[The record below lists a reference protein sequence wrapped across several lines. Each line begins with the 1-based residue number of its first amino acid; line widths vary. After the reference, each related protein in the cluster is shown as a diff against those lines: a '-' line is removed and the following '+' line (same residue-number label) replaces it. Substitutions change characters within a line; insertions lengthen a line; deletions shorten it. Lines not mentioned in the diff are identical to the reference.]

1 MISKH
6 TIKSGL
12 ASILS
17 FLVAATLQAGQVEY
31 FTGGAPDPVS
41 GFFAGTVGFSVSDNG
56 TVAGTLNLGGANE
69 AAFTYKS
76 SANWNLLSSPARGLS
91 ITADGRYVSGY
102 SDTLASGM
110 VWDTTNQSLTKL
122 DTLSGFTIGSAIS
135 SNGAYVVGFGSNQ
148 MSSWNLD
155 GTGAT
160 ALGNVTG
167 PSWVPTA
174 NFGWAGAVSDTGL
187 VGGISGYSNGARVA
201 VIAQAGVAGST
212 AQLGNGVLD
221 GTVAN
226 PYAKVLGM
234 NAAGTVLVGESTA
247 KVGGNE
253 VTHGFIV
260 DRGISDNLV
269 DLGVLAG
276 FTQTRAQDISNPIP
290 GFGRG
295 IAVGQSWNGVIGAND
310 YTNLSATIWID
321 GLGPQLLQTY
331 AANNWGITFSSGY
344 RLATAF
350 GISSDGQFITGSAFD
365 GSGNQVGYLISTN
378 ISSNV
383 PEPASF
389 ISLLVG
395 TSAGLGLR
403 WRNKRRS
410 IQS

>member
-234 NAAGTVLVGESTA
+234 NATGTVLVGESTA

-383 PEPASF
+383 PEPASI

-395 TSAGLGLR
+395 TSAVLGLR

>member
-1 MISKH
+1 MISKK
-6 TIKSGL
+6 TIISGM
-12 ASILS
+12 ASILT
-17 FLVAATLQAGQVEY
+17 LLAAAASQAGQIDI
-31 FTGGAPDPVS
+31 FSGFSPDPVA
-41 GFFAGTVGFSVSDNG
+41 GFYAGTVGFSVSDNG
-56 TVAGTLNLGGANE
+56 TVAGSINLGGANE
-69 AAFTYKS
+69 RAFTYKS
-76 SANWNLLSSPARGLS
+76 LGIWNVLSSPARGLS

-110 VWDTTNQSLTKL
+110 VWDTTTQSLTKL

-135 SNGAYVVGFGSNQ
+135 SNGAYVAGFGSNQ

-167 PSWVPTA
+167 PSWVPSA
-174 NFGWAGAVSDTGL
+174 NFGWAGAVSDSGL

-234 NAAGTVLVGESTA
+234 NTAGTVLVGESTA
-247 KVGGNE
+247 KVGSNE

-260 DRGISDNLV
+260 DRSISDNLV
-269 DLGVLAG
+269 DLGILPG
-276 FTQTRAQDISNPIP
+276 FTQTRAQDISNPIS

-321 GLGPQLLQTY
+321 GLGPQLLQNY
-331 AANNWGITFSSGY
+331 AANNWGISLPAGY

-350 GISSDGQFITGSAFD
+350 GISNDGRYITGSAINNLGD
-365 GSGNQVGYLISTN
+365 QVGYLMMT
-378 ISSNV
+378 NV
-383 PEPASF
+383 PEPASI

-395 TSAGLGLR
+395 TSAVLGLR